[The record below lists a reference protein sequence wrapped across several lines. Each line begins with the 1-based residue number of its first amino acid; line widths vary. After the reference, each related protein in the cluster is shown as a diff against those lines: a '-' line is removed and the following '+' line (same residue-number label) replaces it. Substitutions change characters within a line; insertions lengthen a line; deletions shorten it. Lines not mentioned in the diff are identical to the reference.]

1 MAVFVD
7 KLIKLITLST
17 QKAFYVDDF
26 GKKASPTQK
35 EILSCWLS
43 AEDRLLRD
51 GAEGGGVLLRKAAGR
66 RVGTEGAA
74 GESQQGYTGLEIGAG
89 KTGML

>member
-1 MAVFVD
+1 MD

-51 GAEGGGVLLRKAAGR
+51 GAEGGGVLLREAAGG
-66 RVGTEGAA
+66 RVAAERVPCEGK
-74 GESQQGYTGLEIGAG
+74 QGYAGLEIGAC

>member
-1 MAVFVD
+1 M
-7 KLIKLITLST
+7 INLST
-17 QKAFYVDDF
+17 EKAIFVDDF
-26 GKKASPTQK
+26 DSPPQ
-35 EILSCWLS
+35 EEMLSCWLS

-51 GAEGGGVLLRKAAGR
+51 GAEGGGVLLRKAAGG

-74 GESQQGYTGLEIGAG
+74 GESQHGYAGLEIGAC